1 MLVSEVE
8 DNEKNIYL
16 KKNYNKQI
24 DEIIKFY
31 QFKTNHRLKLIAS
44 KLDTYSKSFII
55 EKISI
60 VLNKIKPNI
69 LYIPFVGDAHS
80 DHTLVYKSISSCIKW
95 FRHPYIKEVLV
106 YETLSETNFSNEL
119 ISQSFKPN
127 VYKNIT
133 KYFNKKLMALNIYKT
148 EFNKHPFPRSKK
160 SVEALAL
167 LRGSESGF
175 DYAEAF
181 ILIKRIEK

>member
-69 LYIPFVGDAHS
+69 LYI
-80 DHTLVYKSISSCIKW
+80 
-95 FRHPYIKEVLV
+95 
-106 YETLSETNFSNEL
+106 
-119 ISQSFKPN
+119 SF
-127 VYKNIT
+127 
-133 KYFNKKLMALNIYKT
+133 
-148 EFNKHPFPRSKK
+148 
-160 SVEALAL
+160 L
-167 LRGSESGF
+167 LEMR
-175 DYAEAF
+175 
-181 ILIKRIEK
+181 ILIIL